1 MNLPERFVSRMEG
14 YFSKRPEISAKGF
27 FDSFRLTP
35 ERGIRIN
42 RIKSEEKRDCE
53 ILRAL
58 GENPNPVP
66 WCTSGYYVGDQI
78 TGNDP
83 YSHAGVFYQQEPSAM
98 LPAEMLAPVPGDFI
112 LDLCAAPGGKATRI
126 AELLN
131 KKGLLIANDISA
143 DRCRPLLRNLERTGA
158 DDVVILSESPNH
170 LSEHFPE
177 HFDKILVDA
186 PCSGEGMFRRDPNA
200 IKSWERFGVETT
212 VLMQRDILRYA
223 NTMLRP
229 GGVLVY
235 STCTFSEEE
244 NEKMAEWFLSEYPF
258 YRTTSNAVVRG
269 VSFTSV
275 TGKTGEAIRI
285 WPHISRGE
293 GHFCIRLTK
302 GAEEENT
309 RKQSRD
315 CESNSKGLSEVPDA
329 VTNFMNGLLTR
340 SAAEQYLERIR
351 KHGFIIN
358 NRLHIHKRPIQE
370 YDSLKAVKLGAYCGD
385 IKYVS
390 GNSIFIPSDS
400 YSATL
405 SEKDVRPERRLCLCR
420 DDERTRKYLKGET
433 LFASSEEQDYLEE
446 RNHILVLIDGFPVG
460 FAKYENRTIKNLYPK
475 SRRIL

>member
-131 KKGLLIANDISA
+131 RKGLLIANDISA

-186 PCSGEGMFRRDPNA
+186 PCG
-200 IKSWERFGVETT
+200 
-212 VLMQRDILRYA
+212 
-223 NTMLRP
+223 NT
-229 GGVLVY
+229 GVLARRPEARYRVSRRGLEDLSRLQLDLLSRAHRLAGPQTRIMY
-235 STCTFSEEE
+235 STCS
-244 NEKMAEWFLSEYPF
+244 
-258 YRTTSNAVVRG
+258 
-269 VSFTSV
+269 
-275 TGKTGEAIRI
+275 
-285 WPHISRGE
+285 
-293 GHFCIRLTK
+293 
-302 GAEEENT
+302 
-309 RKQSRD
+309 
-315 CESNSKGLSEVPDA
+315 
-329 VTNFMNGLLTR
+329 
-340 SAAEQYLERIR
+340 LE
-351 KHGFIIN
+351 
-358 NRLHIHKRPIQE
+358 
-370 YDSLKAVKLGAYCGD
+370 
-385 IKYVS
+385 
-390 GNSIFIPSDS
+390 
-400 YSATL
+400 
-405 SEKDVRPERRLCLCR
+405 
-420 DDERTRKYLKGET
+420 
-433 LFASSEEQDYLEE
+433 LEE
-446 RNHILVLIDGFPVG
+446 DEHVVERFLARHDAWKLID
-460 FAKYENRTIKNLYPK
+460 
-475 SRRIL
+475 SRRTFPDPGLQPGSWHDGGYWAHLARL